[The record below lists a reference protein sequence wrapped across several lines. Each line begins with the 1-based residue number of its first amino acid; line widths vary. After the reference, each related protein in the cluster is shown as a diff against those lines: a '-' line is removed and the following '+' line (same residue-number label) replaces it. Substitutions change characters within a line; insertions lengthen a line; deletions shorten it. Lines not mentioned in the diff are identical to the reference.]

1 MIFHHQKET
10 QDKMQDF
17 YILQRTAT
25 KLDAGEI
32 RRWYLTVDMLA
43 PDNIIMGDDETN
55 SFMLASQD
63 KELLYIVPLVRH
75 LTEEEAERIV
85 EGYMRVSEHDFE
97 IETSN
102 VYRANADF
110 GHPFE
115 TDYQISVEAKNVLKD
130 AYARQAHNQWIQAKM
145 REGYRYGLNMS
156 INEKTHPAMR
166 PWDDLPETYRRM
178 PETTDKELLDF
189 YSANITKFN

>member
-1 MIFHHQKET
+1 
-10 QDKMQDF
+10 MQDF

-75 LTEEEAERIV
+75 LTEEEAERIKRIA
-85 EGYMRVSEHDFE
+85 GLSTWRKNKM
-97 IETSN
+97 IE
-102 VYRANADF
+102 
-110 GHPFE
+110 E
-115 TDYQISVEAKNVLKD
+115 L
-130 AYARQAHNQWIQAKM
+130 
-145 REGYRYGLNMS
+145 REKL
-156 INEKTHPAMR
+156 
-166 PWDDLPETYRRM
+166 
-178 PETTDKELLDF
+178 
-189 YSANITKFN
+189 FNK